1 MQSGVQSQGKK
12 LNRVKSEDSMP
23 IGSLMQEIGQLKEEL
38 RSIKQGKREDVPRVG
53 GEVR

>member
-1 MQSGVQSQGKK
+1 MQAGGAKK

-38 RSIKQGKREDVPRVG
+38 KSIKHGKREEVPRVAN
-53 GEVR
+53 EVR